1 MEKTKKNTKCP
12 NFNLLVSWFFEVMHI
27 STQTDRYTQLNTNWL
42 FICRE
47 RLERLERQRYN
58 IERERAQR
66 EKEQRERMIREREME
81 RQRKRQRERERLGND
96 DARRKIEAR
105 REGREGS
112 KYSKDKISVV
122 HDTGF
127 IKVTHTG
134 FMKNELIQGTKV

>member
-1 MEKTKKNTKCP
+1 MEKITKRQKKNTKYP
-12 NFNLLVSWFFEVMHI
+12 NFNLLVSWFFEFMYI
-27 STQTDRYTQLNTNWL
+27 STQTDRYIHLKINWM
-42 FICRE
+42 FNCRE

-122 HDTGF
+122 NDTSF
-127 IKVTHTG
+127 IKATHTG
-134 FMKNELIQGTKV
+134 FMKNELM